1 MVIPQEI
8 IMPYILNKTNGTQ
21 LAVLQ
26 DASLDLTTSLT
37 FVGRNYA
44 GYGEIQNENFLK
56 LLENF
61 SNTTSPSRPILG
73 QLWFN
78 STADQRRLNVCY
90 DGKNFKGLATLRV
103 QSNTPNQSLVGE
115 LWWDSNNNLLKAF
128 NGSSYLTVGP
138 TVSSIQRALWS
149 FREETYNDT
158 TIPIIK
164 GNLNNRPIVTVTALN
179 DVIPSNSTVVIN
191 NSDLIDTTGNHP
203 DFRNGIRRGITLA
216 GCTLSGSSRDNDY
229 YFWGTAAESLTAVT
243 ATNVIVGPVTSG
255 ILPVPMVSNTG
266 GLVSTS
272 SFTYNVSTQVVNA
285 TAIRA
290 RYADLAERYAADAVY
305 EVGTVLV
312 IGGEKEVTTT
322 GIKANTAVIGIV
334 SKNPGYMM
342 NSDAGTDETHPFI
355 ALKGRVPCRVQG
367 RIEKGDL
374 LVTSFHPGYATAWA
388 EGDSPNAVIGK
399 ALSGQE
405 KGYGVIEVLVV

>member
-1 MVIPQEI
+1 
-8 IMPYILNKTNGTQ
+8 MPYILNKTNGTQ

-61 SNTTSPSRPILG
+61 SNSTPPSRPILG
-73 QLWFN
+73 QLWFD
-78 STADQRRLNVCY
+78 STPDHRRLNVCY
-90 DGKNFKGLATLRV
+90 DGKKFKGLATLRV
-103 QSNTPNQSLVGE
+103 QPTTPGQSLVGE
-115 LWWDSNNNLLKAF
+115 LWWDSSNNLLKAF

-138 TVSSIQRALWS
+138 TVSSIQRASWS
-149 FREETYNDT
+149 FREETYSNT

-164 GNLNNRPIVTVTALN
+164 GNLNNRPVVTITAFN
-179 DVIPSNSTVVIN
+179 DLVNESTVIIE
-191 NSDLIDTTGNHP
+191 NSDLFDLTNSGRPN
-203 DFRNGIRRGITLA
+203 FNNGIKKGITLA
-216 GCTLSGSSRDNDY
+216 GCDVNGSSRAADY

-243 ATNVIVGPVTSG
+243 ANS
-255 ILPVPMVSNTG
+255 VSVVSTATG
-266 GLVSTS
+266 VFSIPLVSEEGVIFSTS
-272 SFTYNVSTQVVNA
+272 TFTYSVDTGIANFKGIAVP
-285 TAIRA
+285 
-290 RYADLAERYAADAVY
+290 YADLAERYESDRPY
-305 EVGTVLV
+305 EAGTVLI

-322 GIKANTAVIGIV
+322 GIKANTAVAGIV

-342 NSDAGTDETHPFI
+342 NSDAGTDETHPYI

-374 LVTSFHPGYATAWA
+374 LVTSFHPGYAAAWT

-405 KGYGVIEVLVV
+405 KGYGIIEVLVV

>member
-1 MVIPQEI
+1 
-8 IMPYILNKTNGTQ
+8 MPYILNKTNGTQ
-21 LAVLQ
+21 LVALQ
-26 DASLDLTTSLT
+26 DASLDLTTDLT

-61 SNTTSPSRPILG
+61 SNTTPPSRPILG
-73 QLWFN
+73 QIWFN
-78 STADQRRLNVCY
+78 STTDQRRLNVCY
-90 DGKNFKGLATLRV
+90 DGKNFKGLAVLRV
-103 QSNTPNQSLVGE
+103 QSDSPKQSLVGE
-115 LWWDSNNNLLKAF
+115 LWWDSNSNQLKAF
-128 NGSSYLTVGP
+128 NGSSYLTIGP
-138 TVSSIQRALWS
+138 SISSIQRASWT
-149 FREETYNDT
+149 FREEPYKDT

-164 GNLNNRPIVTVTALN
+164 GNLNNRPIVTVTAFSE
-179 DVIPSNSTVVIN
+179 VVSTSTVIIE
-191 NSDLIDTTGNHP
+191 NSDLIDSTGTHP
-203 DFRNGIRRGITLA
+203 DFSNGIKKGITLA
-216 GCTLSGSSRDNDY
+216 GCDVNGSSRANDY
-229 YFWGTAAESLTAVT
+229 YFWGTAAESLTAIT
-243 ATNVIVGPVTSG
+243 ATNVVIGLATSG
-255 ILPVPMVSNTG
+255 ILPVPMVSTTG
-266 GLVSTS
+266 RLVSTS
-272 SFTYNVSTQVVNA
+272 SFNYNISTGVLNA
-285 TAIRA
+285 TATSA
-290 RYADLAERYAADAVY
+290 YYADLAERYESDRPY

-334 SKNPGYMM
+334 SKNPAYMM
-342 NSDAGTDETHPFI
+342 NSNAGTDETHPFI